1 MGKSYLDDDTLCLVC
16 DYRVVGVLL
25 SRSTAGTYSGEKTA
39 GRKVPDGEEQLD
51 EDKRVNLV
59 LRESK
64 DGPTQ

>member
-1 MGKSYLDDDTLCLVC
+1 M
-16 DYRVVGVLL
+16 

-51 EDKRVNLV
+51 EDKRVKLV

-64 DGPTQ
+64 NGPYSVKK